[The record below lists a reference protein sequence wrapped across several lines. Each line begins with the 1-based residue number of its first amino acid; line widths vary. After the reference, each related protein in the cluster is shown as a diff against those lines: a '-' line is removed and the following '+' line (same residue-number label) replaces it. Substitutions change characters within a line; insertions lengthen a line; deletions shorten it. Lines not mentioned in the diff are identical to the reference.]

1 MLVLIVRR
9 DMVRALG
16 VVMVVAV
23 SVLPRYA
30 AAGPDGARAHALA
43 LFADSD
49 KAYKAGDFERAAA
62 LLEQA
67 YALAPEPVL
76 LFNLGRALEHTDKQK
91 AIDAYQRYLDSGP
104 AIDDRAAIE
113 ERIASLQMS
122 LAPPPPPPEVHDPAP
137 PPAEVPQPALR
148 RWPLITLGAGAA
160 TIVTAALFGKAAR
173 DRHDDAVAAPGQV
186 DAQAFQDSAH
196 TDATMSNV
204 LFVAG
209 TTALA
214 VGATYLVLDLRRPTT
229 HASTNVVVRV
239 GPGSVAVGWS
249 WR

>member
-1 MLVLIVRR
+1 
-9 DMVRALG
+9 MVRALG

-113 ERIASLQMS
+113 ERIAALQMA
-122 LAPPPPPPEVHDPAP
+122 LTPPPPQPPPEVHAPPPPPADELQP
-137 PPAEVPQPALR
+137 PLR
-148 RWPLITLGAGAA
+148 RWPMITLGAGAA

-209 TTALA
+209 TAALA